1 MKIPIFPSK
10 YPSKWWIFHGYV
22 SLRECTSNNSS
33 RGLKGSVFHGEL
45 NPSPFPGKDREKS
58 LALLMMCSFKR
69 AFWLDYATGLSGWK
83 PADKNYISPRSK
95 EAMLL
100 TNWVR
105 TGFDDLIWR
114 SLSADPTERPLPSEI
129 LTSLWFTN
137 ESLVLEEGSTLQ
149 FTCPY
154 METPPGIVSLFF
166 SLLVFL
172 CMGIATVVLGLHE
185 IIVKIKAGQSMSP
198 YVWEPVGG
206 IYIICSSLCVMA
218 WLDYGLIYWVIMAP
232 LGLFTMLGST
242 LEIFKDWQS
251 LDAFQG
257 LHLAK
262 RGTSHQSRGFFC
274 WFSVVFCL
282 PCTHKS
288 GLKITIPKHRKR

>member
-1 MKIPIFPSK
+1 
-10 YPSKWWIFHGYV
+10 
-22 SLRECTSNNSS
+22 
-33 RGLKGSVFHGEL
+33 
-45 NPSPFPGKDREKS
+45 
-58 LALLMMCSFKR
+58 MCSFKP
-69 AFWLDYATGLSGWK
+69 AFWLDYATGPSGWK
-83 PADKNYISPRSK
+83 AAGSKYISPRSK

-114 SLSADPTERPLPSEI
+114 SLSADPTDRPLPSEI

-137 ESLVLEEGSTLQ
+137 ESLVLEEGSTLE

-232 LGLFTMLGST
+232 LGLFTILGST

-262 RGTSHQSRGFFC
+262 RSTSHQSRGFC
-274 WFSVVFCL
+274 LGVLLFSACHAHTQVGPQDNHPQTSQALGTIVQKIREAQSRIWQSECIHDVT
-282 PCTHKS
+282 THYVWS
-288 GLKITIPKHRKR
+288 NYSDLTRPGPPKGS